1 MLSFRAKQDT
11 FPMDIDNQDELL
23 VEYDDGDAQMGVDPD
38 AEVIVVEEGDAE
50 MVDEE
55 ENIGEFFHFVSWM
68 LADVSQMT
76 MTHP

>member
-1 MLSFRAKQDT
+1 MQSFEATQHT

-55 ENIGEFFHFVSWM
+55 ENIGESFCLSVFQRLLLTFRR
-68 LADVSQMT
+68 
-76 MTHP
+76 

>member
-1 MLSFRAKQDT
+1 
-11 FPMDIDNQDELL
+11 MDIDNQDELL

-55 ENIGEFFHFVSWM
+55 ENIGEFFCLSVLQRLSLTFRR
-68 LADVSQMT
+68 
-76 MTHP
+76 